1 LSEHEPHRRA
11 LPNYGHAIVPQAK
24 IRYALRD
31 RDKRR
36 AFEVLGYSESR
47 GNWRELRDAILAA
60 IPFHPALVSHQDQWG
75 LTRNVEMDITGP
87 EAKTAP
93 VRTKWIFRLREGED
107 FPRLV
112 TLYVKTTEWRRRER
126 EVRPQGG

>member
-1 LSEHEPHRRA
+1 VSEREPHRQP
-11 LPNYGHAIVPQAK
+11 LPNYRHAVVPEPK

-36 AFEVLGYSESR
+36 AFEALGYSER
-47 GNWRELRDAILAA
+47 QGNWRELRDSILAA
-60 IPFHPALVSHQDQWG
+60 LPFHPAPVSHQDQWG
-75 LTRNVEMDITGP
+75 LTRNVDLDITGP
-87 EAKTAP
+87 EGKTAP
-93 VRTKWIFRLREGED
+93 VRTKWILRLQDGED

-126 EVRPQGG
+126 EERS

>member
-1 LSEHEPHRRA
+1 VSEREPQRRA
-11 LPNYGHAIVPQAK
+11 LPNHEHALVPEAK
-24 IRYALRD
+24 IRYVLRD

-36 AFEVLGYSESR
+36 AFEALGYSEKQ

-60 IPFHPALVSHQDQWG
+60 LPFCLAPVSHQDRWG
-75 LTRNVEMDITGP
+75 LTCNVEIDITGP
-87 EAKTAP
+87 EGKTAP
-93 VRTKWIFRLREGED
+93 VRTKWIFRLQDGED

-126 EVRPQGG
+126 EERP

>member
-1 LSEHEPHRRA
+1 MSEREPHRQP
-11 LPNYGHAIVPQAK
+11 LPNYRHAVVPEPK

-36 AFEVLGYSESR
+36 AFEALGYSER
-47 GNWRELRDAILAA
+47 QGNWRGLRDSILAA
-60 IPFHPALVSHQDQWG
+60 LPFHPAPVSHQDQWG
-75 LTRNVEMDITGP
+75 LTRNVDLDITGP
-87 EAKTAP
+87 EGKTAP
-93 VRTKWIFRLREGED
+93 VRTKWILRLQDGED

-126 EVRPQGG
+126 EERS